1 MSYGQLARTEK
12 LHGHGTVYRSRKA
25 MSRKKWLRQPD
36 GLTQR
41 SESGRC
47 YPIDRIGRF
56 GLKTSNSLR
65 HLMQQTRT
73 WIGRLFWTGAV
84 LTLVSL
90 LACVISLILL
100 AVGDQNGSSGVWG
113 VFLVAASAW
122 VINFVSLVALLAWR
136 VVHDTNS
143 DNTSR

>member
-1 MSYGQLARTEK
+1 
-12 LHGHGTVYRSRKA
+12 
-25 MSRKKWLRQPD
+25 
-36 GLTQR
+36 
-41 SESGRC
+41 
-47 YPIDRIGRF
+47 
-56 GLKTSNSLR
+56 
-65 HLMQQTRT
+65 MQQTRT